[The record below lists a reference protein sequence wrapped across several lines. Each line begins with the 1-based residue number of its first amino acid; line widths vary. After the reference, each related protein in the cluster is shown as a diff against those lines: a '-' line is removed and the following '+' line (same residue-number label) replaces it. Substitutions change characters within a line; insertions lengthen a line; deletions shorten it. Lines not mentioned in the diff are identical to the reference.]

1 MMAKRNRWDKLPPF
15 VALPWE
21 ILNSMAY
28 RDLPQSAAK
37 ALPYFL
43 GQPKRPWN
51 HPERCSTDFT
61 LSYPEAKKYG
71 FAFGTFSRIIDDL
84 TRHGFIDLTEHG
96 GLRGKGKGYNR
107 FRLSNRWQ
115 KYEFEKPTVHK
126 RCLTASRNKSVGT
139 GYI

>member
-1 MMAKRNRWDKLPPF
+1 MVMKSRRDKLPPF

-28 RDLPQSAAK
+28 KDFPQSAAK

-43 GQPKRPWN
+43 GKPKLTWN
-51 HPERCSTDFT
+51 HPERCSTEFT
-61 LSYPEAKKYG
+61 FSYPEAKRHG
-71 FAFGTFSRIIDDL
+71 FATATFSRIINDL
-84 TRHGFIDLTEHG
+84 TRHGFIDLTGHG

-115 KYEFEKPTVHK
+115 KYVPKKPTVNKK
-126 RCLTASRNKSVGT
+126 RLSASLSKPVGN